1 MKAVVARQQPMTQ
14 TTPSDVASVSD
25 AELLRLMAAGDET
38 AFVALYQRHQG
49 PVYRFA
55 LLMSGA
61 PSKAEEVTQE
71 VFLAMILETHRY
83 DPTRASLAAYLYGV
97 ARNHVRRL
105 LKRDRGLVQLVDE
118 CDQELLP
125 ASFVA
130 PDDPFADLNR
140 SEVIR
145 LVRQAVLS
153 LPPRYREVVVL
164 CDFQELSLAEVAVAL
179 DCPVGTVNS
188 RLHRAHSLLVTKLR
202 RHAQDAAANA
212 ELRCFA

>member
-1 MKAVVARQQPMTQ
+1 
-14 TTPSDVASVSD
+14 
-25 AELLRLMAAGDET
+25 MAAGNET
-38 AFVALYQRHQG
+38 AFVTLYQRHQG

-61 PSKAEEVTQE
+61 ANMAEEVTQE
-71 VFLAMILETHRY
+71 VFLAMILEPYRY
-83 DPTRASLAAYLYGV
+83 DPTRASLPAYLYGM

-105 LKRDRGLVQLVDE
+105 LKRERGLVQLVDE
-118 CDQELLP
+118 SDQELSP

-130 PDDPFADLNR
+130 QDDPFADLTR
-140 SEVIR
+140 SEVIG

-164 CDFQELSLAEVAVAL
+164 CDFQELSSADAAVAL

-212 ELRCFA
+212 PLRCFA